1 MLTRS
6 FQLCKHRLHKLAD
19 TTTSPFYKNARTS
32 NKSAFGTQLRHSN
45 MAGHGM
51 SWYTMFGKHLFERK
65 APWKTC
71 PSQMA
76 FLVFWRRSFFALPL
90 YKLVN
95 MVLVIESSDP
105 DAIQA
110 LTEVAKALKVSFR
123 VEPDD
128 FVVSREER
136 QRRVKAL
143 RKFKG
148 GLKKYIT
155 GYQPG
160 KHEWYLQWKF
170 S

>member
-1 MLTRS
+1 
-6 FQLCKHRLHKLAD
+6 
-19 TTTSPFYKNARTS
+19 
-32 NKSAFGTQLRHSN
+32 
-45 MAGHGM
+45 
-51 SWYTMFGKHLFERK
+51 
-65 APWKTC
+65 
-71 PSQMA
+71 
-76 FLVFWRRSFFALPL
+76 
-90 YKLVN
+90 

-160 KHEWYLQWKF
+160 KQEWYLQ
-170 S
+170 